1 MFQSVHSKNS
11 SIEGSDSSC
20 RTSFRETAG
29 AAPTKGTL
37 RKAEMEFDRRQIR
50 LKLAEK
56 LETIGQNEDA
66 EVLFKEAFVDEVF
79 DEDPGEDFPWKQRE
93 AVVAA
98 AARGGVSEDRSEG
111 FDSMELA
118 LKAQTSA
125 IQNFGNARTFYQ
137 PRTMTRSARALAD
150 WSSYNQAS
158 QHSLSSNTTTSDPYR
173 NISKGS
179 LTTSLSSQNSSKKQG
194 LCEDND
200 SIRRDQLLEQQDSTT
215 PQLFKCMYLLMAI
228 SAVIGF
234 VYFTVY
240 FKIGFYQ
247 SAPPG
252 NYQLKGNG
260 LQTGGGLPKS
270 NGT

>member
-1 MFQSVHSKNS
+1 MSQSVYSKNS
-11 SIEGSDSSC
+11 SREGSD
-20 RTSFRETAG
+20 RSFRTNYG
-29 AAPTKGTL
+29 DSSGAPTKGKL

-56 LETIGQNEDA
+56 LETMGQNDDA
-66 EVLFKEAFVDEVF
+66 EVLFREAFVDEVF

-150 WSSYNQAS
+150 WGLYNQTS
-158 QHSLSSNTTTSDPYR
+158 QHSLSTTSSDKDR
-173 NISKGS
+173 ITSNGS
-179 LTTSLSSQNSSKKQG
+179 LTTSLNSKSKQAPG
-194 LCEDND
+194 EDND
-200 SIRRDQLLEQQDSTT
+200 SIHRAHLLEQQDNAM
-215 PQLFKCMYLLMAI
+215 PAVFNCLYLLLAI
-228 SAVIGF
+228 TAVVCF

-240 FKIGFYQ
+240 FKIGFYD
-247 SAPPG
+247 SALPPG

-260 LQTGGGLPKS
+260 LQMDGGLPKS
-270 NGT
+270 NGGA